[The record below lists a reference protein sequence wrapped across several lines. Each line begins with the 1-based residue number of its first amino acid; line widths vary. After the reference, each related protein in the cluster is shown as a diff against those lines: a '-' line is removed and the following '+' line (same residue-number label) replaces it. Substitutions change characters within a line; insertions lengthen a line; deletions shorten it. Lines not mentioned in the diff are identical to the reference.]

1 MYKSLLIFQQL
12 IISKDVMD
20 KFEKEELKK
29 IVKIVGFS
37 G

>member
-29 IVKIVGFS
+29 L
-37 G
+37 